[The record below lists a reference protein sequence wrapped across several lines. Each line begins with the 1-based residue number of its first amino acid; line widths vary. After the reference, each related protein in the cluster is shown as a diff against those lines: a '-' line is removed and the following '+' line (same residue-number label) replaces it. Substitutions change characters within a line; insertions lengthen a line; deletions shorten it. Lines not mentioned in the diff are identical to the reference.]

1 MAALLI
7 STFPAQGQEANTTSL
22 VDNDSSLESNSTEEP
37 TVPIYYCKGICG
49 EGEEGELTE
58 PDLVVGYQWNLRVP
72 VCSGVSCESS
82 SCGKLSKKLATLDVT
97 AFQCRKHQKEL
108 QYTAGCTCSE
118 PSQDDDFG
126 MGNDDA
132 VVVEVNNRILDPIA
146 RWSVIVV
153 LTVLFVAIWIGFWL
167 GVRHDDKQNKN
178 GNSDKEVMPD
188 NDGGNDSNE
197 SESA

>member
-1 MAALLI
+1 MMSRLLKTRILLVLTIAALLI
-7 STFPAQGQEANTTSL
+7 TASPVHGQEANTTSL
-22 VDNDSSLESNSTEEP
+22 VDNESILESNSTEEP
-37 TVPIYYCKGICG
+37 TVPIYYCRGICG
-49 EGEEGELTE
+49 EGEEGELME

-82 SCGKLSKKLATLDVT
+82 SCGKLSKKLATLDVNE
-97 AFQCRKHQKEL
+97 FQCRKHQKEL

-132 VVVEVNNRILDPIA
+132 VVVEVDNRRLDPVA
-146 RWSVIVV
+146 RWSLIVV

-167 GVRHDDKQNKN
+167 GVRDDDNQKRN
-178 GNSDKEVMPD
+178 GN
-188 NDGGNDSNE
+188 NE
-197 SESA
+197 